1 MNTERIL
8 GETGE
13 FAPRKVVGRARSAS
27 ENLALVE
34 DMAGFVHAY
43 FNGTRIRIGAEGDY
57 FPVRKTVGRP
67 HAK

>member
-1 MNTERIL
+1 MNTSRIL

-34 DMAGFVHAY
+34 DLAGFVSAY
-43 FNGTRIRIGAEGDY
+43 FNGTRIRIGAEDDY
-57 FPVRKTVGRP
+57 FPVRKAVGHPR
-67 HAK
+67 AK